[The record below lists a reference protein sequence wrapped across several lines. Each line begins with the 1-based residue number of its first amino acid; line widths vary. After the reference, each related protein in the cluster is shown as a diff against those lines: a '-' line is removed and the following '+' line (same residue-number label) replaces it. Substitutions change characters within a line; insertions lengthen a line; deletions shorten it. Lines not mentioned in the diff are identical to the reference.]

1 MTDSNTSPTATSAT
15 SATSPAKSRFALI
28 RRIAIMLIAVGG
40 LIYLSA
46 LMGTHQAS
54 NGYQTPVWAL
64 WIHLGTVIP
73 ALPLGAWVLSRR
85 KGTPAHK
92 MAGRIWMA
100 LMFITAI
107 DSFWVRSVTGHIGP
121 IHILSAATIVMVPL
135 SIAQARRGNIAA
147 HKRMAVGLYI
157 GLLVAGAFTLLPGRL
172 IGNLVFG

>member
-1 MTDSNTSPTATSAT
+1 MTDSSTNHTATGATATSAT
-15 SATSPAKSRFALI
+15 KSRLALI
-28 RRIAIMLIAVGG
+28 RRLAIMLVAVGG
-40 LIYLSA
+40 MIYLSA
-46 LMGTHQAS
+46 LMGTHQAAS
-54 NGYQTPVWAL
+54 GYQTPAWAL

-121 IHILSAATIVMVPL
+121 IHILSALTIVIVPL

-157 GLLVAGAFTLLPGRL
+157 GLIVAGAFTLLPGRL

>member
-1 MTDSNTSPTATSAT
+1 MTDSSTNHTATGATATSAT
-15 SATSPAKSRFALI
+15 KSRLALI
-28 RRIAIMLIAVGG
+28 RRLAIMLVAVGG
-40 LIYLSA
+40 MIYLSA
-46 LMGTHQAS
+46 LMGTHQAAS
-54 NGYQTPVWAL
+54 GYQTPAWAL

-121 IHILSAATIVMVPL
+121 IHILSALTIVIVPL
-135 SIAQARRGNIAA
+135 SIAQARRGNFAA

-157 GLLVAGAFTLLPGRL
+157 GLIVAGAFTLLPGRL